1 MIEQIKSTTEELEH
15 TQGVVKKD
23 NDPARVQAKRRLAKL
38 TKEYNDLWASKSEQI
53 RQRLLVP
60 TAAPGA
66 PEVDTLAEMK
76 TKIDEL
82 KIRKTKLT
90 DLVKRYDSDNQD
102 SQTAA
107 VDATFARDELNRLQN
122 MHDLVDRKLEQL
134 NFTKDKAVINIEET
148 NPAQMPKVPY
158 NNKRLKYM
166 AILPVAVLLACS
178 GSSC

>member
-1 MIEQIKSTTEELEH
+1 M
-15 TQGVVKKD
+15 
-23 NDPARVQAKRRLAKL
+23 
-38 TKEYNDLWASKSEQI
+38 
-53 RQRLLVP
+53 LVP

-66 PEVDTLAEMK
+66 PEVDSLAEMK
-76 TKIDEL
+76 TKIEEL
-82 KIRKTKLT
+82 KIRKTKLN

-148 NPAQMPKVPY
+148 NAGAAAEGT
-158 NNKRLKYM
+158 L
-166 AILPVAVLLACS
+166 
-178 GSSC
+178 